1 MNVGHSLGRQD
12 VRGFHPEA
20 MYEFKGDAAEELTD
34 RVTFVDGDVV
44 DHQRM
49 QLRRIS
55 GAEAADPLAS
65 GIVLA
70 GGSTESTV
78 RGEDGPRL
86 WAGKAGNP
94 FWVEP
99 EALRAALACCPR
111 PRGVRGLVAT
121 ASSRA
126 RSRARR

>member
-20 MYEFKGDAAEELTD
+20 MYEFKVDG
-34 RVTFVDGDVV
+34 DGDVV
-44 DHQRM
+44 DRRRM

-55 GAEAADPLAS
+55 GAEATDPLAS
-65 GIVLA
+65 GIVRA

-78 RGEDGPRL
+78 RGEDGTRLRL
-86 WAGKAGNP
+86 WVGKAGDP

-99 EALRAALACCPR
+99 DVLRADPACCPR
-111 PRGVRGLVAT
+111 PRSRVR
-121 ASSRA
+121 R
-126 RSRARR
+126 

>member
-1 MNVGHSLGRQD
+1 M
-12 VRGFHPEA
+12 RGFHPEA
-20 MYEFKGDAAEELTD
+20 MYEFKGAGDAVEELTD

-49 QLRRIS
+49 WRIS
-55 GAEAADPLAS
+55 GAEAADPLTS

-70 GGSTESTV
+70 EGSTDSTV
-78 RGEDGPRL
+78 RGEDGPRR

-99 EALRAALACCPR
+99 DVLHAALACCPR
-111 PRGVRGLVAT
+111 PRGVRDLMAT
-121 ASSRA
+121 VSSRA